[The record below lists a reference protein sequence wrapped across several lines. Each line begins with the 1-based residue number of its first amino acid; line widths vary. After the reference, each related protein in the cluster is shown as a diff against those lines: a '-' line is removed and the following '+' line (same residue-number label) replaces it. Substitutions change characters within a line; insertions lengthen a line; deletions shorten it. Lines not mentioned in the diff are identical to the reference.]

1 MAEKPHRRAPVIRL
15 AVSVEGQT
23 EEEFVKQVLAGHLRE
38 RRVEPTPVLLGRAR
52 GRSGGGNVS
61 SVRLVSEMVWLLRF
75 FDAVT
80 SLVDFYGFRGKGGR
94 SVEDLEAYLRD
105 EIAKRIGSSRNAGK
119 VVPYVQRHEFEG
131 LLFSNVEVFSKQ
143 VDFPSGCRDELQ
155 DVRKKFTTPE
165 DINDHSQTAPS
176 KRIAKVIPRYKKPL
190 HGPLL
195 AEKIGLDGIR
205 VECPRFN
212 AWVKRLESL
221 AD

>member
-1 MAEKPHRRAPVIRL
+1 MTRL

-23 EEEFVKQVLAGHLRE
+23 EEEFVKRVLAGHLRE
-38 RRVEPTPVLLGRAR
+38 RRVESTPIVLGRAR

-61 SVRLVSEMVWLLRF
+61 LARLVSEMVSLLWS

-80 SLVDFYGFRGKGGR
+80 SLVDFYGFRNKGGR

-105 EIAKRIGSSRNAGK
+105 EIAGEIGSSRNAGK
-119 VVPYVQRHEFEG
+119 VVPYVQRYEFEG
-131 LLFSNVEVFSKQ
+131 LLFSNVEVFAGQ
-143 VDFPSGCRDELQ
+143 MDFPSRCRDELQ
-155 DVRKKFTTPE
+155 DVREKFTTPE
-165 DINDHSQTAPS
+165 DINDDPQTAPS
-176 KRIAKVIPRYKKPL
+176 KRIATVIPRYRKPL

-205 VECPRFN
+205 AECPRFN
-212 AWVKRLESL
+212 AWVMRLESL

>member
-1 MAEKPHRRAPVIRL
+1 MIRL

-38 RRVEPTPVLLGRAR
+38 RRVEPTPIVLGRAR

-61 SVRLVSEMVWLLRF
+61 SARLVSEMVWLLRS

-105 EIAKRIGSSRNAGK
+105 EIARKISSSRNAGK

-155 DVRKKFTTPE
+155 DVRKKFTTSE

-205 VECPRFN
+205 AECPRFN